1 MSRDLSHIR
10 EDIDR
15 IDKQLVPLLCERLRC
30 SEQVALYKHEHGIP
44 VLNEAREQ
52 EVLAAVA
59 AASEKLDDEKRGYG
73 RANSLVYSTVME
85 VSRALQHRLLGA
97 GATLRERLA
106 DAERELIPAAT
117 ARVVCQG
124 ARGAFSHEAASS
136 LFPGADPRFVSRWE
150 DVIEAVSSGQADYG
164 LLPVENSSTG
174 SVHEAYDLII
184 ANRCHIA
191 AAVDVPVRQCLLA
204 VKGAREAD
212 IETVVSHPQALAQ
225 CREYIRERG
234 WQEQSY
240 GNTATAAA
248 MVAQRCDKRFAAIG
262 SKEAAAEF
270 GLEILT
276 EGIQT
281 FDGNTT
287 RFVAISQKLC
297 VTADADR
304 ITLLFCL
311 PHVTGSLYHTLAR
324 FALEGLNLTKL
335 ESRPLKNGSFEYAF
349 YLDFEGNLQ
358 NENTI
363 ALLCALSE
371 ELPQFTL
378 LGNYREKVM

>member
-1 MSRDLSHIR
+1 MDLSQIR
-10 EDIDR
+10 RDIDR
-15 IDKQLVPLLCERLRC
+15 IDAQLVPLLCERLRC
-30 SEQVALYKHEHGIP
+30 SEQVAVYKHENGIP
-44 VLNEAREQ
+44 VLNEKREQ
-52 EVLAAVA
+52 EVLAAVS
-59 AASEKLDDEKRGYG
+59 AASDVLDTDDRGYG

-97 GATLRERLA
+97 GRELRERLENA
-106 DAERELIPAAT
+106 PRELLCADK

-136 LFPGADPRFVSRWE
+136 LFPGADPRFLATWE
-150 DVIEAVSSGQADYG
+150 DVIEAVKNGEADYG

-191 AAVDVPVRQCLLA
+191 AAVDVPVRQCLLT
-204 VKGAREAD
+204 VEGASLDD
-212 IETVVSHPQALAQ
+212 IRTVVSHPQALAQ
-225 CREYIRERG
+225 CREYTRSRG

-248 MVAQRCDKRFAAIG
+248 FVAERGDKSIAAIG
-262 SKEAAAEF
+262 SCEAAAEF
-270 GLEILT
+270 GLTIAA

-287 RFVAISQKLC
+287 RFVAISQQLC
-297 VTADADR
+297 VPADADR

-358 NENTI
+358 NETTLS
-363 ALLCALSE
+363 LLCALSE

-378 LGNYREKVM
+378 LGNYREKTAE